1 MKNQIYKLFFGKNA
15 YASLAIVSL
24 LMLFVVLGCSGSKK
38 DGKPIPA
45 EYHGAWTGSDG
56 STLTIRSDSSG
67 DYHSGGTKVDNGTVA
82 IDDAAKT
89 LSISFFG
96 IGPTLKIDQA
106 PSGNQMKLE
115 GVVYKKSGSSDSK
128 ETVKSDTNKS
138 SDKSDGD
145 TPSESEVESLV
156 KDTMADFADGVVDED
171 FSTFRRNS
179 SADFQATYSA
189 TQLKGMFATFINQKD
204 KLTPSLRDVQDESA
218 SFTSTPSVRTE
229 KGFKVLTADG
239 EFPSSPN
246 VTKFETEYELEK
258 GEWKLLKFKIRL

>member
-15 YASLAIVSL
+15 VISLLIVSVA
-24 LMLFVVLGCSGSKK
+24 MLFVVLGCGGKK
-38 DGKPIPA
+38 DGKPVPS
-45 EYHGAWTGSDG
+45 EYYGAWTGTDG

-96 IGPTLKIDQA
+96 IGPSLKIDQA
-106 PSGNQMKLE
+106 PSGNQMKLD
-115 GVVYKKSGSSDSK
+115 GIVYKKSGSSDLKDTSK
-128 ETVKSDTNKS
+128 SEPAKS

-145 TPSESEVESLV
+145 TPSDSEVESLV
-156 KDTMADFADGVVDED
+156 KDTMADFADGVADED

-179 SADFQATYSA
+179 SADFQATYTA
-189 TQLKGMFATFINQKD
+189 TQLKGMFASFIAQKD
-204 KLTPSLRDVQDESA
+204 KLMPSLRDVQDESA
-218 SFTSTPSVRTE
+218 SFSSSPSVRTE
-229 KGFKVLTADG
+229 KGYKVLTADG

-246 VTKFETEYELEK
+246 ASKFETEYEWEK

>member
-15 YASLAIVSL
+15 GISLLIVSVA
-24 LMLFVVLGCSGSKK
+24 MLFVVLGCSGGKK
-38 DGKPIPA
+38 DSTPVPS
-45 EYHGAWTGSDG
+45 EYYGAWTGSDG

-67 DYHSGGTKVDNGTVA
+67 DYRSGGTKVDNGTVE
-82 IDDAAKT
+82 INDKDKT

-128 ETVKSDTNKS
+128 ETSKSEPTKS
-138 SDKSDGD
+138 SDKSNGD
-145 TPSESEVESLV
+145 TPSDSEVESLV
-156 KDTMADFADGVVDED
+156 KDTMSDFADGVEDED

-179 SADFQATYSA
+179 SGDFQATYTA
-189 TQLKGMFATFINQKD
+189 TQLKGTFSTFINQKG
-204 KLTPSLRDVQDESA
+204 KLLPSLRDVQDESA
-218 SFTSTPSVRTE
+218 SFTSPPSVRTE

-239 EFPSSPN
+239 QFPSSPN
-246 VTKFETEYELEK
+246 TAKFETEYEWEK
-258 GEWKLLKFKIRL
+258 GEWKLLKFNIRL